1 TLSGP
6 DDDMKLGIAHSSCC
20 LVAVALGKLGSDQD
34 NSYQR
39 FLETANYL
47 LGNVLGTNSIILIEK
62 LGFMVL
68 STANTSPAN
77 P

>member
-1 TLSGP
+1 
-6 DDDMKLGIAHSSCC
+6 MKLGIAHSSCY
-20 LVAVALGKLGSDQD
+20 LVAVVLGKLGSNQD

-47 LGNVLGTNSIILIEK
+47 LGNVLNYSIILIEK

>member
-1 TLSGP
+1 
-6 DDDMKLGIAHSSCC
+6 MKLGIAHSSCC
-20 LVAVALGKLGSDQD
+20 LVAVVLGKLGSDQD

-47 LGNVLGTNSIILIEK
+47 LGNVLGTNSIILEK

>member
-1 TLSGP
+1 
-6 DDDMKLGIAHSSCC
+6 MKLGIAHSSCY
-20 LVAVALGKLGSDQD
+20 LVAVVLGTLGSDQD
-34 NSYQR
+34 NSYQG
-39 FLETANYL
+39 FLETANFL

-68 STANTSPAN
+68 STTNTSPAN

>member
-1 TLSGP
+1 
-6 DDDMKLGIAHSSCC
+6 MKLGIAHSSCC
-20 LVAVALGKLGSDQD
+20 LVAVVLGKLGSDQD

-62 LGFMVL
+62 LEFMVL
-68 STANTSPAN
+68 STANTSPAS

>member
-1 TLSGP
+1 
-6 DDDMKLGIAHSSCC
+6 MKLGIAHSSCY
-20 LVAVALGKLGSDQD
+20 LVAVVLGKLGSDQD

-47 LGNVLGTNSIILIEK
+47 LGNVLGTNEK
-62 LGFMVL
+62 LGFMIL